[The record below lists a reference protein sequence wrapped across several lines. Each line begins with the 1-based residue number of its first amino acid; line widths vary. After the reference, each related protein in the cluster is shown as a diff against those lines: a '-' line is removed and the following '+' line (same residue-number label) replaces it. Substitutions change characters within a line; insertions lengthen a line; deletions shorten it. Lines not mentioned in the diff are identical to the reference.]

1 MKLSNLVITHT
12 LFFSFLL
19 FPTKE
24 QVECISKIIDA
35 DDIGE
40 STSIVNSEQN
50 AEINNAF
57 NYNNFKRSGWKQGYL
72 LSCGYDKAILVIVTL
87 LLAVKSKVDGR

>member
-24 QVECISKIIDA
+24 QVGNSKIIDA